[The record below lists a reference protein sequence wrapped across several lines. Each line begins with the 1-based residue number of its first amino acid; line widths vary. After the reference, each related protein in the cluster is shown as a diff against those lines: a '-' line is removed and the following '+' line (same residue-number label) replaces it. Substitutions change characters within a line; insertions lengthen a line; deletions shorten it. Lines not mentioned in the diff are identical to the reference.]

1 MDLERI
7 SMSAGGDSSRVI
19 FIALMANLGIAIAK
33 FIGAFLSGSAA
44 LLAEAIHSFVD
55 CSNQVL
61 LLIGNKLSK
70 QPPSEQ
76 YPLGRGREAFFWSFI
91 VAVLLFSLGGL
102 FAIYEGIHKLDHE
115 DSVSSPILGIAILLV
130 AIVLEGY
137 SFLACI
143 KEVRTQNSFGTLW
156 KWLRKT
162 TSSELL
168 VVFTEDAAALLGLL
182 VAISAL
188 IASWATGNSI
198 WDAMGSIAVGVILV
212 AAAIF
217 LAIEI
222 KSLIIG
228 EVPATDFSSYVRER
242 VSVHIPDGQVFKLIA
257 LQTGIDE
264 VLMSCKISA
273 GSITQVDLLLEAIN
287 KVEKEI
293 KEEFPEVKWLF
304 MEPDLRD

>member
-1 MDLERI
+1 
-7 SMSAGGDSSRVI
+7 MSAGGDSSRVI